1 LKKNF
6 ASIILAAGD
15 SDFLINSDEKLFHD
29 TLIKW
34 QEEQFLQLGIKNQNI
49 VLSKNKNL
57 NSKHLKKFVKKSLYW
72 SGAFGTLRFAV
83 KKLENYDFL
92 LFTYLDHIFDNE
104 VLDRFIKE
112 AIKTNKIKIAL
123 SKNRANNYKDIINL
137 NQTAYQF
144 AGAIIIPKT
153 YYKNILTVAKNF
165 DESGIASFFT
175 RERFKE
181 FIDYVFID
189 EYSWRE
195 IKSETDL
202 AKLFLGKKSKGLTSF
217 KNKSEFFDIPN
228 FVEINYKDLNILN
241 QKINKLS
248 NKLII
253 RSNSSNEDSYEKSNA
268 GKYLS
273 IGPLDKRNLK
283 EIILSCK
290 KVFKSYDSEDVSK
303 ETIIIQDY
311 IDDAYTV
318 GVATSY
324 NVGTRFPYRTVS
336 LSSGNSTEV
345 ITSGNSNNI
354 ETFFIHRWLT
364 EAPSK
369 YKTYNSY
376 LKLLNLLE
384 NFIGYPSLD
393 IEMLENKTNKPMLL
407 QVRPLVGGTISK
419 EKIKNQYNII
429 TKNLRKYQDNISR
442 KSDRFGNSLI
452 YSNMSDWNPA
462 EMIGKTPDPISVIL
476 YKFMI
481 TDSTWNKQ
489 RVEFGYK
496 KFKDTNLMEI
506 YNGKPFIN
514 ISFSLNSFL
523 TKSLSD
529 EACERIIKYQINK
542 ITKKPE
548 MHDKIE
554 FNIAKTCYQFESFEN
569 FSEEYKDIINKS
581 DLINWFQDL
590 KLIDKNNKNILEKN
604 EIKILNAY
612 RKIDTF
618 SDFLNI
624 KTLKFIRDSMALP
637 FAHHARLGFV
647 YISQLN
653 KLLEYEVLSQK
664 EKFQILSNI
673 NSVSSKMN
681 QHAYEVKKGKKSL
694 NEFLKVYG
702 HVRPGN
708 YDIRSKSFNENIEL
722 VKDIIDTSN
731 FVELQNKVEEY
742 TYKKIQNY
750 FEVSNIQN
758 NAQSW
763 LSLFKKSVELRENS
777 KFYYAKSLDR
787 ILNQITKQDIS
798 TEELVKY
805 FPSKYFVDYKD
816 FKYLFDSKMPDIL
829 STSTDFYMYEEY
841 SKNGNYIG
849 SNNVSG
855 KVAYLESSDIKTKNL
870 TGKIVVISSAD
881 PGWDWIF
888 NYNIAA
894 LVTEFGG
901 PNSHMAIRCAE
912 HDKPAVL
919 GIGTSNFN
927 KVIDAN
933 KINIEFNKEIINIIK

>member
-1 LKKNF
+1 MKKNF
-6 ASIILAAGD
+6 ASVILAAGD

-29 TLIKW
+29 TLINW
-34 QEEQFLQLGIKNQNI
+34 QEEQFFQIGIKNQNI
-49 VLSKNKNL
+49 VLSKDKNL
-57 NSKHLKKFVKKSLYW
+57 NSHYLRKFINKNLYW
-72 SGAFGTLRFAV
+72 SGAFGTLRFAI
-83 KKLENYDFL
+83 KELENYDYL

-104 VLDRFIKE
+104 VLDKFIND
-112 AIKTNKIKIAL
+112 AIKTNKIKIAV
-123 SKNRANNYKDIINL
+123 SKNKENNYKDTIDL
-137 NQTAYQF
+137 NQTLFQF
-144 AGAIIIPKT
+144 AGAIIVPKT
-153 YYKNILTVAKNF
+153 YYKKILNVSKNF
-165 DESGIASFFT
+165 DESGLASFFT
-175 RERFKE
+175 REDFQKNSD
-181 FIDYVFID
+181 FVIID
-189 EYSWRE
+189 ENSWRE
-195 IKSETDL
+195 IKSESDL
-202 AKLFLGKKSKGLTSF
+202 AKLFLGKKSKSLNSF
-217 KNKSEFFDIPN
+217 NNKSELFDIPN
-228 FVEINYKDLNILN
+228 FVEIYYEDLNSLN
-241 QKINKLS
+241 QKINTLS

-253 RSNSSNEDSYEKSNA
+253 RSNSRNEDSYEKSNA

-273 IGPLDKRNLK
+273 IGPLDKKNLN
-283 EIILSCK
+283 ELILSCK
-290 KVFKSYDSEDVSK
+290 KVFESYDLEDLSK

-311 IDDAYTV
+311 IDDASTV
-318 GVATSY
+318 GVVTSY
-324 NVGTRFPYRTVS
+324 TIGTRFPYRTVS

-354 ETFFIHRWLT
+354 ETFYIHRWLI
-364 EAPSK
+364 EAPKK
-369 YKTYNSY
+369 YETYNAY

-384 NFIGYPSLD
+384 NFIGYSSLD
-393 IEMLENKTNKPMLL
+393 IEMLENKISKPTLL

-419 EKIKNQYNII
+419 EKIKNQYNKI

-442 KSDRFGNSLI
+442 NSDRFGINFI

-496 KFKDTNLMEI
+496 QFRDLNLMEI

-514 ISFSLNSFL
+514 VNLSLNSFL

-529 EACERIIKYQINK
+529 KACERIIEYQMSK
-542 ITKKPE
+542 ISENPDL
-548 MHDKIE
+548 HDKIE

-569 FSEEYKDIINKS
+569 FSKEYKDIINKS
-581 DLINWFQDL
+581 DLKNWYGDL
-590 KLIDKNNKNILEKN
+590 KSIDKNNKNILEKN
-604 EIKILNAY
+604 EIKILNALSQ
-612 RKIDTF
+612 IDKF
-618 SDFLNI
+618 SDFLDI

-653 KLLEYEVLSQK
+653 KLLEFDVVSQK
-664 EKFQILSNI
+664 EKFQILSNL
-673 NSVSSKMN
+673 NSVSSTMN
-681 QHAYEVKKGKKSL
+681 QHAYEVKQGKKSL
-694 NEFLKVYG
+694 NDFLKVYG

-708 YDIRSKSFNENIEL
+708 YDIHSKSFNENIEL
-722 VKDIIDTSN
+722 VKDIIDSSN
-731 FVELQNKVEEY
+731 FVEFENKIEEK
-742 TYKKIQNY
+742 TYNRIQKF
-750 FEVSNIQN
+750 FEVANIQN
-758 NAQSW
+758 DAQSW

-777 KFYYAKSLDR
+777 KFYYSKSLDL
-787 ILNQITKQDIS
+787 ILNQIAKLDIS

-805 FPSKYFVDYKD
+805 FPSDYFVDYED
-816 FKYLFDSKMPDIL
+816 FKFLFDSKMPDIL
-829 STSTDFYMYEEY
+829 TSSTDFYMYEEY

-849 SNNVSG
+849 TDSVNG
-855 KVAYLESSDIKTKNL
+855 KIIYLKSSDIDPENL

-888 NYNIAA
+888 NYNITA

-912 HDKPAVL
+912 HNKPAVL

-927 KVIDAN
+927 KIINAN
-933 KINIEFNKEIINIIK
+933 KINIEFNKETINIIK